1 MSTEW
6 LRRRAVVDGPSQ
18 GRRFTALQH
27 AVPPSLS
34 LPTRLYC
41 ARSCRAQAWT
51 AVHMASTQRVACSTR
66 TQAECWGCRVRAGRS
81 LYHRSCCLEL
91 CYPRRTRPAAVGW
104 VVCNAMT
111 RNWSNGQGAWL
122 QSALCIH
129 RRRSRRAANIP
140 VENWYYR
147 RNCGRA

>member
-1 MSTEW
+1 MG
-6 LRRRAVVDGPSQ
+6 GPSQ

-27 AVPPSLS
+27 AVPSSLS

-104 VVCNAMT
+104 VVCK
-111 RNWSNGQGAWL
+111 
-122 QSALCIH
+122 
-129 RRRSRRAANIP
+129 RRRATGQMGKEHGYSQRFVFIAVDPDALQTYQYPRDLD
-140 VENWYYR
+140 R
-147 RNCGRA
+147 